1 MPERRIQILPDVVA
15 SQIAAGEVVERP
27 ASVAKELI
35 ENAFDAGARRVEVEF
50 QGGGIKRLSVSDDGC
65 GMSRDDA
72 LLSVERHATS
82 KIRTAEDLV
91 RIATLGFRGE
101 ALASIAA
108 VSRFRLVTRTPEAET
123 GTAIVITGGKL
134 VEAGDAGA
142 PPGTQVEVRDLFFNV
157 PARRRFLRSPETEGG
172 HIRLLFLTLALS
184 RPEIAMTLRADQRL
198 IYQFAPGGD
207 LGFRLR
213 EAFGAAFVSLLRPV
227 VWEGNGLRVTGF
239 AGLPSAVRPDRS
251 DQYLFVNGR
260 AATAP
265 ILARAIREGYHT
277 LLPSDR
283 HPIVILDIRLPPE
296 QVDVNVHPNK
306 KEVRFRNPEAVRE
319 GVSQA
324 LRNAL
329 GVAASPASVPR
340 SSPMATVPEGP
351 PPRAD
356 GLPLADWPPPRS
368 FVYPRMPMAP
378 PAPSRTAP
386 ADAVPPAPGTSAGSS
401 SGPSSEEGEGPWSWC
416 RVLGQ
421 VGSLYVVLETEEGL
435 ALLDPHAAHER
446 VLFERLKSALESGSL
461 ERQGLLAPE
470 IVSLTPTRAVACR
483 RLLPVLNRMGF
494 TVSEFGGDVFAVE
507 AVPALMAS
515 VSAARLIPDILAELE
530 GGEGERGGRGRWD
543 EERVIMAACRGA
555 VKQRDRLT
563 MAEIERL
570 VSDLARTEL
579 PYTCPHGRP
588 TMIFLSWQEL
598 DRRFG
603 RSG

>member
-134 VEAGDAGA
+134 IEADDSGA

-184 RPEIAMTLRADQRL
+184 RPEVAMTLRADQRL

-227 VWEGNGLRVTGF
+227 VWEGKR
-239 AGLPSAVRPDRS
+239 
-251 DQYLFVNGR
+251 
-260 AATAP
+260 
-265 ILARAIREGYHT
+265 
-277 LLPSDR
+277 
-283 HPIVILDIRLPPE
+283 
-296 QVDVNVHPNK
+296 
-306 KEVRFRNPEAVRE
+306 
-319 GVSQA
+319 
-324 LRNAL
+324 
-329 GVAASPASVPR
+329 
-340 SSPMATVPEGP
+340 
-351 PPRAD
+351 
-356 GLPLADWPPPRS
+356 
-368 FVYPRMPMAP
+368 
-378 PAPSRTAP
+378 
-386 ADAVPPAPGTSAGSS
+386 
-401 SGPSSEEGEGPWSWC
+401 
-416 RVLGQ
+416 
-421 VGSLYVVLETEEGL
+421 
-435 ALLDPHAAHER
+435 
-446 VLFERLKSALESGSL
+446 
-461 ERQGLLAPE
+461 
-470 IVSLTPTRAVACR
+470 
-483 RLLPVLNRMGF
+483 
-494 TVSEFGGDVFAVE
+494 
-507 AVPALMAS
+507 
-515 VSAARLIPDILAELE
+515 
-530 GGEGERGGRGRWD
+530 
-543 EERVIMAACRGA
+543 
-555 VKQRDRLT
+555 
-563 MAEIERL
+563 
-570 VSDLARTEL
+570 
-579 PYTCPHGRP
+579 
-588 TMIFLSWQEL
+588 
-598 DRRFG
+598 
-603 RSG
+603 